1 MVNGSIP
8 RTVLHRAK
16 KALCNRSQ
24 FQTLFLPHRFIKIRP
39 AHQRPVSIEI
49 LTICRIPGFPK
60 SEQNRKSYG
69 NVRIRRKRATVRRKS
84 HSNLKKSFGMKMVQ
98 FLCCDSNS
106 RKEAV
111 PRRILLHPKKSAAR
125 LPVPNTSP
133 RLRLWA
139 ALFIIVVLAPP
150 VSCSY
155 VGSSS
160 INTMKLKKKYIYI
173 YIYTVESNVSQKMQ

>member
-1 MVNGSIP
+1 MIVKTPGS
-8 RTVLHRAK
+8 
-16 KALCNRSQ
+16 Q
-24 FQTLFLPHRFIKIRP
+24 
-39 AHQRPVSIEI
+39 
-49 LTICRIPGFPK
+49 
-60 SEQNRKSYG
+60 
-69 NVRIRRKRATVRRKS
+69 
-84 HSNLKKSFGMKMVQ
+84 MVQ

-155 VGSSS
+155 VPQTHDSRVLRLKGGRDVRHNMAAASPVVVPAKSSHSATVIWLHGLGDSGSGWAPIAQQLSLPHVKWIFPNAGS
-160 INTMKLKKKYIYI
+160 RPVTINGGTAMPVFIND
-173 YIYTVESNVSQKMQ
+173 SFQGSP